1 MSLLW
6 QGKAWVFG
14 DDIPND
20 EGIMPLRLV
29 RQQEYEPAALAPHCF
44 EQIDAAFAGAAR
56 AGDVVFGGRNFGY
69 GNPHIQGFLGLK
81 GLGVGLVVESMSRG
95 PLRACVN
102 AGVPVLIAGGA
113 AQFACAGDPVEVDFV
128 TGLCRNHRS
137 GALLQAPALAPV
149 MREIVEAGGG
159 IAHMKRVIA
168 ARAAAARAVA
178 TGAAHPV
185 A

>member
-6 QGKAWVFG
+6 RGKAWVFG
-14 DDIPND
+14 DDVPND

-29 RQQEYEPAALAPHCF
+29 RQQEYDPAALAPYCF
-44 EQIDAAFAGAAR
+44 EQIDASFAGAAHR
-56 AGDVVFGGRNFGY
+56 GDIVFGGRNFGY

-102 AGVPVLIAGGA
+102 AGVPVLIVTGA
-113 AQFACAGDPVEVDFV
+113 AGFARAGDEVEVDFV
-128 TGLCRNHRS
+128 TGLCCNHTT
-137 GALLQAPALAPV
+137 GTQLQAPALAPV

-159 IAHMKRVIA
+159 IEHMKRVIA
-168 ARAAAARAVA
+168 ERANAAATAQP
-178 TGAAHPV
+178 AA
-185 A
+185 